1 MTDELFD
8 YFGKGSKKFEPLD
21 DDLDLPEV
29 SPKRNVDDKSETN
42 DLKPTEGIPA
52 QDEISAAT
60 EPTVDATDS
69 ADGGSF
75 AGFGAGLFE
84 DTTEELPPRKQAPAV
99 KSTATPLAATESKPK
114 ANSVAKAK
122 SKPVDSKPVK
132 QEVAAVEKSESTDD
146 SEGGTWDFLAGV
158 LGIGGKKSKP
168 TEATADNAL
177 QAKVEVAESKPKP
190 KNVSSADTIREE
202 PQAAVDSLFNTTD
215 DGLDLAGWGDEP
227 EEPVAAE
234 EPTALTSESDRSRSG
249 RGRRPKRNQE
259 DRSSKPQTDSP
270 VDGEANDD
278 ENFIEF
284 EVEELSPSARGK
296 KEDSSKDRPRRR
308 RRPVRE
314 SNDEEETETRERN
327 PRSRSRKDSDDNNE
341 SRSRSGGRGRNRG
354 RGRGRG
360 GQDNDRETGS
370 RETVARS
377 KPDSGSDDWQD
388 EKPDTGSRNERSRGS
403 RGRGR
408 KRPQRQSQE
417 SKQIDDDFIDEDL
430 EVMSFT
436 DGDDDF
442 DKEVPAK
449 KSRRPRRSRGRN
461 RDDDDRDAGEKETVS
476 RRGDSKR
483 GDRDSE
489 SSSRRRRGSRGNSDR
504 DSSRNEKRPQ
514 YAEVP
519 TWDETIE
526 SMIAS
531 NIKNHESSSNRGR
544 GGRNNGGRNNGGRN
558 RGGNSRNGGGRN
570 RR

>member
-1 MTDELFD
+1 V
-8 YFGKGSKKFEPLD
+8 KQK
-21 DDLDLPEV
+21 
-29 SPKRNVDDKSETN
+29 
-42 DLKPTEGIPA
+42 I
-52 QDEISAAT
+52 
-60 EPTVDATDS
+60 
-69 ADGGSF
+69 ADRRPPPHIHSQPRRRGSF

-296 KEDSSKDRPRRR
+296 KEDSSKDR
-308 RRPVRE
+308 
-314 SNDEEETETRERN
+314 
-327 PRSRSRKDSDDNNE
+327 KDSDDNNE

-483 GDRDSE
+483 G
-489 SSSRRRRGSRGNSDR
+489 
-504 DSSRNEKRPQ
+504 EKRPQ